1 MTTITRFEQP
11 AALDAPEAWV
21 LHAEAEFWA
30 DVLLEKVGSTD
41 LAETVPLLHSYGASP
56 QYSRVVRLAASDAPG
71 PTRVQDCTGVAVVH
85 LPTADNLDVAEVSWV
100 VRRDRRGEGIGTVL
114 HEAAVQLGRDH
125 GRHKFWAFT
134 AEPPVLPAGTPT
146 VAAHSGQGVVDA
158 TSRETR
164 FLLDRGYHLNQ
175 VERTS
180 MLVLPS
186 AEDRVLERDGVRART
201 TPAYECVTFTGPVP
215 DELLEPLAMLN
226 THMSTDV
233 PTGEVE
239 MVEVWDAD
247 RVRVM
252 AEKLALADREQLVTM
267 VREVTTGDFVGFTRF
282 LKDRSV
288 AELAHQWETL
298 VIKGHRG
305 HGLGMLAKVTNH
317 AALATTWPSVERVS
331 TGNAVENRHMLA
343 INDALGFEPH
353 GAEGFWVR
361 DDGAHA

>member
-11 AALDAPEAWV
+11 ASLDAPDAWV

-30 DVLLEKVGSTD
+30 DVLREKVGSAD
-41 LAETVPLLHSYGASP
+41 LAETVPLLYSYGASP
-56 QYSRVVRLAASDAPG
+56 QYSRVIRLAASDGPG
-71 PTRVQDCTGVAVVH
+71 PVGVEDCTGVAVVH

-100 VRRDRRGEGIGTVL
+100 VRRGRLSEGIGTAL
-114 HEAAVQLGRDH
+114 HEAALEVGREHGRD
-125 GRHKFWAFT
+125 KFWAFT
-134 AEPPVLPAGTPT
+134 AEPPELPAGTPT
-146 VAAHSGQGVVDA
+146 VAAHSGQGAVDA

-164 FLLDRGYHLNQ
+164 FLVDRGWRLNQ
-175 VERTS
+175 VERTA

-186 AEDRVLERDGVRART
+186 AEDRVRERDRVRALT
-201 TPAYECVTFTGPVP
+201 NPAYECVTFAGPVP
-215 DELLEPLAMLN
+215 EELLEPLAVLN

-252 AEKLALADREQLVTM
+252 GDELALADREQLVTL
-267 VREVTTGDFVGFTRF
+267 VREVATGDFVGFTRF

-317 AALATTWPSVERVS
+317 AALATTWPSVARVS

-353 GAEGFWVR
+353 GCEGFWVR
-361 DDGAHA
+361 DDGAHT